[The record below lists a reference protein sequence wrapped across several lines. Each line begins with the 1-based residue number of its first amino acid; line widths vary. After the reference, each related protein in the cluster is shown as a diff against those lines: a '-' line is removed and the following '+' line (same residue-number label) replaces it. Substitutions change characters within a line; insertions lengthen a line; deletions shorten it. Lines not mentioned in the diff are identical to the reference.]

1 MRRLA
6 RPNGAVLVMD
16 ERVAESF
23 TAPGS
28 EVERL
33 FYGFSVLC

>member
-6 RPNGAVLVMD
+6 TEDGAVIIMD
-16 ERVAESF
+16 ERVADSF
-23 TAPGS
+23 TVPGGD
-28 EVERL
+28 VERL